1 MIIKKLATY
10 AVTLTVTII
19 PAFSQVTT
27 GQLNGSQEEVN
38 PVETTVPFLTIAPES
53 RGGGMADIG
62 AATTPD
68 VNSMHWNPAKYAFID
83 NKFGAS
89 FSYTPWLHSLV
100 NDINLAYLSGYYKL
114 GQQHT
119 LAATL
124 RYFSL
129 GEVEFRNDQAE
140 LIKQAKPFEMAFD
153 VAYARVF
160 GKHISGG
167 LAFRYINS
175 NLASGA
181 TVNGVDSKPGWSL
194 AVDASTFYTN
204 NIKLGSK
211 DAKLSFGLNISNI
224 GKKISYG
231 DDLHKEF
238 IPTNMRLGG
247 ALAIDLNEY
256 NSFTFAVDL
265 NKLLVPTQP
274 VYWPDSLDNNGN
286 KVIRDGMD
294 PNVSVVSG
302 IFQSFYDAPGV
313 PKSNGSRSVFK
324 EELQEVTYAIGVEYW
339 YHKQFAIRG
348 GYFHENQYKGNRKF
362 FTLGLGLRLNV
373 FGIDFSYL
381 VPTNANNPLAN
392 TLRFTLIF
400 DFGATKKGKK
410 E

>member
-1 MIIKKLATY
+1 MILKKLATY
-10 AVTLTVTII
+10 TVTILTTI
-19 PAFSQVTT
+19 MPVFSQVNT
-27 GQLNGSQEEVN
+27 GQLNGSIKDIVN

-62 AATTPD
+62 AATSPD
-68 VNSMHWNPAKYAFID
+68 VNSMHWNPAKYAFIE

-100 NDINLAYLSGYYKL
+100 NDINLSYLSGYYRIDR
-114 GQQHT
+114 QQVV
-119 LAATL
+119 AATL

-129 GEVEFRNDQAE
+129 GEVEFRNDQGD
-140 LIKQAKPFEMAFD
+140 LIKPAKPNEMAVD
-153 VAYARVF
+153 AAYSRLF
-160 GKHISGG
+160 GQHISGG

-181 TVNGVDSKPGWSL
+181 TVNGVDSKPGWSF
-194 AVDASTFYTN
+194 AVDASAFYTN
-204 NIKLGSK
+204 KIKLSDK
-211 DAKLSFGLNISNI
+211 DANLSFGLDISNI

-247 ALAIDLNEY
+247 ALAIDVDEY
-256 NSFTFAVDL
+256 NSLTFAADL

-274 VYWPDSLDNNGN
+274 IYWADSVDNNNN
-286 KVIRDGMD
+286 KVIRAGKD

-302 IFQSFYDAPGV
+302 IFQSFYDAPG
-313 PKSNGSRSVFK
+313 GFT
-324 EELQEVTYAIGVEYW
+324 EELHEVTYSLGMEYW
-339 YHKQFAIRG
+339 YHKQLAFRA

-362 FTLGLGLRLNV
+362 FTVGLGLRLNV
-373 FGIDFSYL
+373 FGLDFSYL

-400 DFGATKKGKK
+400 DFGATKKTKK

>member
-1 MIIKKLATY
+1 MILKKLATY
-10 AVTLTVTII
+10 TVTLLATIM
-19 PAFSQVTT
+19 PVFSQVNTN
-27 GQLNGSQEEVN
+27 QLNGSIKDIPN

-62 AATTPD
+62 AATSPD
-68 VNSMHWNPAKYAFID
+68 VNSMHWNPAKFAFIE

-100 NDINLAYLSGYYKL
+100 NDINLAYLSGYYRIDR
-114 GQQHT
+114 QST
-119 LAATL
+119 VAASL

-129 GEVEFRNDQAE
+129 GEVEFRNDQGD
-140 LIKQAKPFEMAFD
+140 LIKPAKPNEMAVD
-153 VAYARVF
+153 AAYSRLF
-160 GKHISGG
+160 GQHISGG

-194 AVDASTFYTN
+194 AVDASVYYTN
-204 NIKLGSK
+204 KIKISDK
-211 DAKLSFGLNISNI
+211 DANLSFGLDISNI

-247 ALAIDLNEY
+247 ALTLELDEY
-256 NSFTFAVDL
+256 NSLTFAADL

-274 VYWPDSLDNNGN
+274 IYWADSTDSNNN
-286 KVIRDGMD
+286 KVIRAGKD

-302 IFQSFYDAPGV
+302 IFQSFYDAPG
-313 PKSNGSRSVFK
+313 GFT
-324 EELQEVTYAIGVEYW
+324 EELHEVTYSLGFEYW
-339 YHKQFAIRG
+339 YRKQLAFRG

-362 FTLGLGLRLNV
+362 FTVGLGLRLNV
-373 FGIDFSYL
+373 FGLDFSYL

-400 DFGATKKGKK
+400 DFGATKKTKK